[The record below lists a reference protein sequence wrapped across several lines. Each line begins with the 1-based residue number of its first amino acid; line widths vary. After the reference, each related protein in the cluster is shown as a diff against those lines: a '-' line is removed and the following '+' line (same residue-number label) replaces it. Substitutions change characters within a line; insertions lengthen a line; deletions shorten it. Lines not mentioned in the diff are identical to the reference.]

1 MVRQAPEDAPSS
13 TGGSLRT
20 EPGGPPKRVL
30 VGAHYGARDWLMQR
44 LTATVMAA
52 YTLLLVIAVATL
64 PQVDLM
70 HWRALWSQPWM
81 RYVSF
86 LFLMCVFY
94 HAWIGV
100 RTILMDYVHHTG
112 LRLLLYGVVVLAL
125 VAYAAWSIQILW
137 SI

>member
-1 MVRQAPEDAPSS
+1 M
-13 TGGSLRT
+13 
-20 EPGGPPKRVL
+20 L

-52 YTLLLVIAVATL
+52 YTLLLVIAVATM
-64 PQVDLM
+64 PQADLA